1 MSSRL
6 LVVDAAATS
15 RIVVKSALR
24 HLTPDIAM
32 VETEAA
38 ARASILAHLPDIV
51 VVDLHLPRNGAVSL
65 IRWMRGEPKTEGTPV
80 IALAGDSDPQ
90 TRQSAL
96 TAGADDVLPRP
107 LNVDLVHAR
116 ARSLLRVP
124 FEAGASAMYEDAGG
138 ALGFREIGVDFARR
152 GRVTLLGETGTLPE
166 TLPRHLGD
174 GPPVRIIAR
183 PGDWTPDATRKTD
196 VVLIALSDTPTSEST
211 GQLFRSICDLRARRE
226 TAYCPI
232 LVVLPDDLPEL
243 AAMALDL
250 GADDVASAG
259 HGMAELGLRMRTL
272 ISRKARQDAMR
283 ATLRTSLVAAVTDPL
298 TGLHNRRYALDALE
312 RMLGAALRDG
322 TTCAVM
328 VLDLDHFKSVN
339 DRFGHAAGDEV
350 LAAVAG
356 RLRAALR
363 PDALLARIGGEE
375 FLVALPGCDRATAM
389 ATAER
394 LRDRVGRDRF
404 PTPHS
409 AEPLHVTLSVGL
421 AIGPGT
427 ETRAEELIRAAD
439 LALLTAKTTGRN
451 NVTCAASTAA

>member
-24 HLTPDIAM
+24 QLTPDIAM

-38 ARASILAHLPDIV
+38 ARASMLSRLPDIV
-51 VVDLHLPRNGAVSL
+51 VVDLHLPRDGALSL
-65 IRWMRGEPKTEGTPV
+65 IRWMRGEPRCEGIPV
-80 IALAGDSDPQ
+80 IALAGDADPA
-90 TRQSAL
+90 TRHGAL
-96 TAGADDVLPRP
+96 LAGADEVLLRP
-107 LNVDLVHAR
+107 LNVELVHAR

-124 FEAGASAMYEDAGG
+124 FEAGTPALCDEAGG

-166 TLPRHLGD
+166 TLHRHLGD

-196 VVLIALSDTPTSEST
+196 VVLIALSETPTPEST

-232 LVVLPDDLPEL
+232 LVAVPGEVPEL

-250 GADDVASAG
+250 GADDVVSTA
-259 HGMAELGLRMRTL
+259 HGMAELGLRMRRL
-272 ISRKARQDAMR
+272 IRRKVRQDVMR

-312 RMLGAALRDG
+312 RMLADALRDG

-356 RLRAALR
+356 RLRAALG

-375 FLVALPGCDRATAM
+375 FLVALSDCDRAVAM

-394 LRDRVGRDRF
+394 LRERVQRDRVATR
-404 PTPHS
+404 HA
-409 AEPLHVTLSVGL
+409 AEPLTVTLSVGL
-421 AIGPGT
+421 AIGPST
-427 ETRAEELIRAAD
+427 ETRPEDLIRAAD